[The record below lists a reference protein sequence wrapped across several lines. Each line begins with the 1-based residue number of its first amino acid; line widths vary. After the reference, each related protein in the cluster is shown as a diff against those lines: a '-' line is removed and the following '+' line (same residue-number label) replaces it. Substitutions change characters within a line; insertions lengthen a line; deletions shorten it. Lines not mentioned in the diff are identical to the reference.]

1 MRFFSNIRF
10 KKTTKILLLNLKIFI
25 KIEDKKFLKRDVFKF
40 KKRVYFFYEKQK
52 CKNPRNNIINL
63 P

>member
-25 KIEDKKFLKRDVFKF
+25 KNEDKKFLKRDVFKF
-40 KKRVYFFYEKQK
+40 KKSVYFFYEKQK

>member
-10 KKTTKILLLNLKIFI
+10 KKTTKFLLLNLKIFI
-25 KIEDKKFLKRDVFKF
+25 KNEDKKFLKRDVFKF